1 MPSEKELQVQGPTAP
16 TQRAARRVR
25 LRDGRQT
32 KTLPEKRAADGSGP
46 ERAEERVAQTAG
58 ATERRAADGSGP
70 EQNGLHESGSR
81 ERTGRNA
88 DRRRNGTAGGGRER
102 SGTD

>member
-32 KTLPEKRAADGSGP
+32 KTLPEKRAAD
-46 ERAEERVAQTAG
+46 E
-58 ATERRAADGSGP
+58 SGP

-88 DRRRNGTAGGGRER
+88 DRRRNGTEGGGGRER